1 MSMLAG
7 VTFMLF
13 VIDDLQAITTFE
25 IDADQETGVRSQGWV
40 VADLHVRACEK
51 DS

>member
-7 VTFMLF
+7 VTLMLF

-40 VADLHVRACEK
+40 VADLHVRTWEK